1 MGLNLQKHNPL
12 KVSQPQPPPPPQPVP
27 APPASQ
33 VPPAPQA
40 KSSSPVVDGFDAS
53 PVSTARA
60 ASPAAAPAEVAAQA
74 ATAPGDDF
82 ATRRAQ
88 HALLVDRSKP
98 AKTYDGMY
106 IGADGYAYPPDKFK
120 ASEVPPFKPNPPV
133 AQPAPTQYYVNGI
146 LTEATDDRPR
156 GADGSF
162 QNNEVSIQADGEA
175 QKIANA
181 TGTNVVLIYN
191 ATEGEAADFVQA
203 TNDVLLTEG
212 SSNPAADTL
221 ANAIYEDVKAGRQ
234 VSVTGYSQGAAIT
247 ARALHQV
254 RDRLYNDTGGVLG
267 HLPVVGDENRR
278 ALDRMMGQIKV
289 TTFAGAG
296 ANFPDGPSYD
306 HYVNSKDPVPNFAGL
321 GGLNGFFGHAGR
333 GARVHEFEDAGAP
346 GADLLSPDG
355 VHGLQHYLAEHARV
369 QDWNHTVSSAPPDLQ
384 AVIAKADSRRV
395 KELSQE
401 LGLSSAQI
409 HDLARTHPFLF
420 TRHEG
425 NGLIMRSFVDMAQ
438 TFGLKGDSAAGLFK
452 AITEGT
458 EDPSYALSLLLN
470 NVQSLQPQPKRQEDW
485 LRALGEHAVRSGAPE
500 DYQRAFANAEKY
512 LSGRVPG
519 SYT

>member
-1 MGLNLQKHNPL
+1 MGLDVQKASSV
-12 KVSQPQPPPPPQPVP
+12 KVSQPQPPPQPQPVQ

-33 VPPAPQA
+33 VSPASQA
-40 KSSSPVVDGFDAS
+40 KPSSQVVDGFDVS
-53 PVSTARA
+53 PVSATRA
-60 ASPAAAPAEVAAQA
+60 AAPVAAPAEVVAQA
-74 ATAPGDDF
+74 ATAPGEDF
-82 ATRRAQ
+82 ATRRTQ
-88 HALLVDRSKP
+88 YALPVDRSKP

-146 LTEATDDRPR
+146 LTSPTDDRPR
-156 GADGSF
+156 AADGSF
-162 QNNEVSIQADGEA
+162 QDNEKSIQADGEA

-191 ATEGEAADFVQA
+191 ATEGEAADFAQA
-203 TNDVLLTEG
+203 ANDVLLTEF

-221 ANAIYEDVKAGRQ
+221 ASAIYEDVKAGRQ
-234 VSVTGYSQGAAIT
+234 VNVTGYSQGSAIT

-267 HLPVVGDENRR
+267 HLPFVGDENRR
-278 ALDRMMGQIKV
+278 ALDRMMGQIHV

-321 GGLNGFFGHAGR
+321 GGLNGLVGHPGR
-333 GARVHEFEDAGAP
+333 GARVHEFEDPGAP
-346 GADLLSPDG
+346 GADLLSAEG
-355 VHGLQHYLAEHARV
+355 VHGLQNYLAEHARV
-369 QDWNHTVSSAPPDLQ
+369 QDWNRTVSSAPPELQ
-384 AVIAKADSRRV
+384 AVLGKADSRRV
-395 KELSQE
+395 KELSQD

-409 HDLARTHPFLF
+409 HELARTHPFLF
-420 TRHEG
+420 TRREG

-458 EDPSYALSLLLN
+458 EDPSYALALFVN
-470 NVQSLQPQPKRQEDW
+470 NVQSLQPQPTRQEDW
-485 LRALGEHAVRSGAPE
+485 LLALGEHAVRSDAPA
-500 DYQRAFANAEKY
+500 DYKRAFANAEKY